1 MLLFSKEVVNTL
13 LKEAHQELSRVE
25 ETLLELH
32 DRGYSMC
39 SDEFVSLM
47 GYRRKVKDSIYDLE
61 EKFKSLG
68 LIEEILKK

>member
-25 ETLLELH
+25 DALLSLH
-32 DRGYSMC
+32 DRGYGMC

-47 GYRRKVKDSIYDLE
+47 GYRREMKDSIDDLE
-61 EKFKSLG
+61 KKFKRLG